1 MKTTIINDTTHVLRI
16 REDEPNAG
24 IYTMRATLVAGGTH
38 KTYCNCDPNAT
49 YDAEFIITDIAQE
62 VFRFI
67 FRDELWDFA
76 TITLYV
82 TPVGSVAWHGA
93 MHDKRKLKKRAPY
106 KLLESAA
113 AIIKTVASLCASL
126 EIHLKKI
133 KICHAQ
139 CEHLVQSLSKG
150 IQKIVK
156 IYTNVSQDV
165 MVVWNLYRSRKLR
178 NLVSSLYSLVMSLR
192 STKNLLFKCG
202 SDWKKMALVVSIP
215 PLPGMK
221 TCSEFDLLMGEL
233 RWKLAMIEYLLN
245 SGKESDVQWKW
256 CTRACRFELLVTN
269 KETDGGEAEDDT
281 CARVNSDRDNLIRRL
296 KDGSIFAHELNW
308 LWPFK
313 FSFQFARAGVGE
325 VFGTVL
331 KQRLTVETFV
341 SSSLNVERF
350 EINHLYLK
358 CIDKLSSGAAKK
370 VYRGEWLGQKVA
382 IAIMGS
388 RSNESLDLNNLVKKE
403 AGFLLKLQHPNIVVC
418 YGYSYIHNAP
428 WPASKPEGKPAG
440 YLVLELMEE
449 DLGRAMEKHMNSI
462 GPFKIHVG
470 LDILLQI
477 VEAMVHLHKHN
488 IMHRDLKPGNCL
500 VKPRSIP
507 SSNPQLLDVY
517 YDVKLTDFGSA
528 RNVDPG
534 DAKSTKTANP
544 GTRLWMAPE
553 MVCPPGNWS
562 AEYGKSAD
570 VFSFGII
577 CYQVITGIVPYADEL
592 INKNPSDVFQEVS
605 ENKLRPTFPPSLSCP
620 EGLKQLMRDCWDH
633 EADSRPNFKEI
644 QRRLWSIRKDDEL
657 ADIILY

>member
-1 MKTTIINDTTHVLRI
+1 M
-16 REDEPNAG
+16 
-24 IYTMRATLVAGGTH
+24 
-38 KTYCNCDPNAT
+38 
-49 YDAEFIITDIAQE
+49 
-62 VFRFI
+62 
-67 FRDELWDFA
+67 
-76 TITLYV
+76 
-82 TPVGSVAWHGA
+82 
-93 MHDKRKLKKRAPY
+93 
-106 KLLESAA
+106 
-113 AIIKTVASLCASL
+113 KTVASLCASL

-156 IYTNVSQDV
+156 IYTNVSQNDV
-165 MVVWNLYRSRKLR
+165 AVWKLYESRKLR
-178 NLVSSLYSLVMSLR
+178 KLVISLYSLVVSLR
-192 STKNLLFKCG
+192 SAKNLLFKCG
-202 SDWKKMALVVSIP
+202 RDWKKMALVVSMP

-221 TCSEFDLLMGEL
+221 TCSEFDLLMREL

-245 SGKESDVQWKW
+245 FGKESDAQWKW

-269 KETDGGEAEDDT
+269 KETDGGEAQDESDT
-281 CARVNSDRDNLIRRL
+281 CARVNSDRDNLIRCL

-308 LWPFK
+308 LWPCK
-313 FSFQFARAGVGE
+313 FSFQFPRAGVGE

-341 SSSLNVERF
+341 SSSSDPKSF
-350 EINHLYLK
+350 EIDLVNLK
-358 CIDKLSSGAAKK
+358 CFKKLSSGAAKK
-370 VYRGEWLGQKVA
+370 VYQGEWLGQKVA

-388 RSNESLDLNNLVKKE
+388 PSAESLVIKE

-418 YGYSYIHNAP
+418 YGYAYTPEALL
-428 WPASKPEGKPAG
+428 PASKHGTKPAETKPAG

-449 DLGRAMEKHMNSI
+449 DLGRAMEKHMKLT
-462 GPFKIHVG
+462 GPFKIPIG

-477 VEAMVHLHKHN
+477 VEAMVHLHEHN

-507 SSNPQLLDVY
+507 SSNPQVLDVY

-534 DAKSTKTANP
+534 DAKSEKTANP
-544 GTRLWMAPE
+544 GTRWWMAPE
-553 MVCPPGNWS
+553 MVCPRGNWI

-570 VFSFGII
+570 VFSFAMI
-577 CYQVITGIVPYADEL
+577 CYQVITGIVPYADEVKKSSASVVTQA
-592 INKNPSDVFQEVS
+592 ICEG
-605 ENKLRPTFPPSLSCP
+605 KLRPTFPLSLSCP

-633 EADSRPNFKEI
+633 EADSRPDFKEI
-644 QRRLWSIRKDDEL
+644 QRRLWSIKKDEEL
-657 ADIILY
+657 ALYWML